1 VRVLVRL
8 GGGRAGAGPI
18 VDGGCC
24 LALVE
29 PGAGGEH
36 LVEPVR
42 PERLAGWATSSA
54 PPRRT
59 VGHARSPARRPRAS
73 AAPISSAACSG
84 WPPSNAS
91 RANAARHSDTL
102 RVLWIAT
109 LRFSASSSSSLLL
122 VTAAHS
128 TS

>member
-1 VRVLVRL
+1 
-8 GGGRAGAGPI
+8 

-42 PERLAGWATSSA
+42 PECLAGLGDQLGPTPPHGRPCSQPGPSA
-54 PPRRT
+54 QALGRPHQQRRLL
-59 VGHARSPARRPRAS
+59 GLAAS
-73 AAPISSAACSG
+73 NG
-84 WPPSNAS
+84 S

-122 VTAAHS
+122 VAAAHS